1 MSAGPADA
9 ANAAKQLEAFF
20 LRGLLKESRPQGGM
34 IDGGFAGDTFKGML
48 DEAIADKMSAAGGIG
63 LAEQFATQ
71 LGGSTIAPTIP
82 HDFAALPR
90 HQELAGAPQFMAPVS
105 GRLGS
110 GYGMRTDNHH
120 TEEYLHKGV
129 DLAAPIGTQVVA
141 SAPGTVVRAER
152 AGTYGNLVTVR
163 HANGYETRYA
173 HLSAIGVKA
182 GQQVEAGQTV
192 GAVGSTGNSA
202 IPHLHF
208 EVRKGDQP
216 IDPAQV
222 LAPEALNRSPHRSNR

>member
-20 LRGLLKESRPQGGM
+20 MRNLLKEARPQGGM

-63 LAEQFATQ
+63 LAQQFAQ
-71 LGGSTIAPTIP
+71 SLGGAETPSTPGLADLSTRVQP
-82 HDFAALPR
+82 H
-90 HQELAGAPQFMAPVS
+90 LAGAPSFIAPVS

-129 DLAAPIGTQVVA
+129 DLAAPTGTQVVA

-163 HANGYETRYA
+163 HDNGYETRYA
-173 HLSAIGVKA
+173 HLSAIGVKP
-182 GQQVEAGQTV
+182 GQHVEAGQAV

-222 LAPEALNRSPHRSNR
+222 LSPGALNRSPVRSNR

>member
-9 ANAAKQLEAFF
+9 TTAAKQLEAFF
-20 LRGLLKESRPQGGM
+20 MRNLLKEARPQGGM

-48 DEAIADKMSAAGGIG
+48 DEAIADKMTAAGGIG
-63 LAEQFATQ
+63 LAQQFAASLGATQ
-71 LGGSTIAPTIP
+71 EVP
-82 HDFAALPR
+82 HSPGLADMSGQPP
-90 HQELAGAPQFMAPVS
+90 LAGGPQFMAPVA

-129 DLAAPIGTQVVA
+129 DLAAPTGTDVVA

-173 HLSAIGVKA
+173 HLSAIGVKEGQHVDA
-182 GQQVEAGQTV
+182 GQHV
-192 GAVGSTGNSA
+192 GNVGSTGNSA

-222 LAPEALNRSPHRSNR
+222 LAPGALNRSPHRSNR